1 MDNQKHNSK
10 FSRFLSGKGF
20 YVALAVCLIGT
31 AAAAWVAI
39 DSTQNALLEGSSSQ
53 LSSTSTSTP
62 QSGSGISSRTSTST
76 NASSSRSTSTP
87 AVSSSK
93 GGTASSSSASGKV
106 SSSKPVVETVT
117 DEPVSSAAS
126 AAGEEN
132 PPAEDVNAPVEDI
145 AIDEALFAT
154 QEPLAFT
161 MPIDGEVFGT
171 YSQGELVRNVT
182 LGEWRTHDGIDIR
195 ASKGSPVRAVADGV
209 VSQVYHD
216 PMWGTVVEITHAGG
230 LTSVTSGLDPAVAV
244 KQGDSVRI
252 EDTIGV
258 VGSILSEISLEDHI
272 HFGLKQDG
280 NWVDPISAMG
290 KAIQ

>member
-1 MDNQKHNSK
+1 MDNQNHDSK

-20 YVALAVCLIGT
+20 YVALALCLVGT

-39 DSTQNALLEGSSSQ
+39 DSTQNAILEESSSQ
-53 LSSTSTSTP
+53 LSRSSTSS
-62 QSGSGISSRTSTST
+62 SSSSRTV
-76 NASSSRSTSTP
+76 SRSSMP
-87 AVSSSK
+87 
-93 GGTASSSSASGKV
+93 GASSSSAAGPSMSGSSSAAV
-106 SSSKPVVETVT
+106 SSSSSMPAIEN
-117 DEPVSSAAS
+117 VS
-126 AAGEEN
+126 GEETAQVN
-132 PPAEDVNAPVEDI
+132 TEVSDQDIAGNAPTQEAEAPVEDV
-145 AIDEALFAT
+145 AVDETLLTT
-154 QEPLAFT
+154 QEPLAFI
-161 MPIDGEVFGT
+161 MPIEGEVFAP
-171 YSQGELVRNVT
+171 YSQGELVRNLT
-182 LGEWRTHDGIDIR
+182 LGEWRTHDGVDIR
-195 ASKGSPVRAVADGV
+195 AAKGSPVRAVADGV

-258 VGSILSEISLEDHI
+258 VGSILSEVSLDDHV

-280 NWVDPISAMG
+280 KWVDPISAMG

>member
-1 MDNQKHNSK
+1 MDNQNHDSK

-20 YVALAVCLIGT
+20 YVALALCLVGT

-39 DSTQNALLEGSSSQ
+39 DSTQNAILEESSSQ
-53 LSSTSTSTP
+53 LSRSSIS
-62 QSGSGISSRTSTST
+62 SSSSSRTD
-76 NASSSRSTSTP
+76 SRSSTP
-87 AVSSSK
+87 
-93 GGTASSSSASGKV
+93 GASSSSAAGPSMSGSSSAVV
-106 SSSKPVVETVT
+106 SSSSSMPAIEN
-117 DEPVSSAAS
+117 VS
-126 AAGEEN
+126 GEETAQVN
-132 PPAEDVNAPVEDI
+132 TEVSDQDIAGNAPTQEAEAPVEDV
-145 AIDEALFAT
+145 AVDETLFTT
-154 QEPLAFT
+154 QEPLAFI
-161 MPIDGEVFGT
+161 MPIEGEVFAP
-171 YSQGELVRNVT
+171 YSQGELVRNLT
-182 LGEWRTHDGIDIR
+182 LGEWRTHDGVDIQ
-195 ASKGSPVRAVADGV
+195 AAKGSPVRAVADGV

-258 VGSILSEISLEDHI
+258 VGSILSEVSLDDHV

-280 NWVDPISAMG
+280 KWVDPISAMG

>member
-1 MDNQKHNSK
+1 MDNQNHDSK

-31 AAAAWVAI
+31 ATAAWVAI
-39 DSTQNALLEGSSSQ
+39 DSTQNAILEDGSSQISSSQ
-53 LSSTSTSTP
+53 ISRSSGSTSR
-62 QSGSGISSRTSTST
+62 ISSSSGP
-76 NASSSRSTSTP
+76 ASSRSLGSQASQAGP
-87 AVSSSK
+87 SVSQAASSASSAVSSS
-93 GGTASSSSASGKV
+93 
-106 SSSKPVVETVT
+106 PVIENIT
-117 DEPVSSAAS
+117 DEEVAS
-126 AAGEEN
+126 AEVVDEAEGELQ
-132 PPAEDVNAPVEDI
+132 DVAVPVEDI
-145 AIDEALFAT
+145 AVDEALFAT

-161 MPIDGEVFGT
+161 MPIDGEVFGN

-195 ASKGSPVRAVADGV
+195 ADKGSPVRAIADGV
-209 VSQVYHD
+209 VSRVYHD
-216 PMWGTVVEITHAGG
+216 PMWGTVVEISHAGG

-244 KQGDSVRI
+244 KQGDTVRI

-258 VGSILSEISLEDHI
+258 VGSILSEISLEEHI

-280 NWVDPISAMG
+280 NWVDPIAAMG

>member
-1 MDNQKHNSK
+1 MDNQNHDSK

-20 YVALAVCLIGT
+20 YVALALCLVGT

-39 DSTQNALLEGSSSQ
+39 DSTQNAILEESSSQ
-53 LSSTSTSTP
+53 LSRSSIS
-62 QSGSGISSRTSTST
+62 SSSSSRTVSRSSMPGT
-76 NASSSRSTSTP
+76 SSSSAAGPSMSGSSSA
-87 AVSSSK
+87 AVSSS
-93 GGTASSSSASGKV
+93 SSMPAIENV
-106 SSSKPVVETVT
+106 S
-117 DEPVSSAAS
+117 
-126 AAGEEN
+126 GEETAQVN
-132 PPAEDVNAPVEDI
+132 TEVSDQDIAGNAPTQEAEAPVEDV
-145 AIDEALFAT
+145 AVDETLLTT
-154 QEPLAFT
+154 QEPLAFI
-161 MPIDGEVFGT
+161 MPIEGEVFAP
-171 YSQGELVRNVT
+171 YSQGELVRNLT
-182 LGEWRTHDGIDIR
+182 LGEWRTHDGVDIR
-195 ASKGSPVRAVADGV
+195 AAKGSPVRAVADGV

-258 VGSILSEISLEDHI
+258 VGSILSEVSLDDHV

-280 NWVDPISAMG
+280 KWVDPISAMG

>member
-1 MDNQKHNSK
+1 MDNQNHDSK

-20 YVALAVCLIGT
+20 YVALALCLVGT

-39 DSTQNALLEGSSSQ
+39 DSTQNAILEESSSQ
-53 LSSTSTSTP
+53 LSRSSIS
-62 QSGSGISSRTSTST
+62 SSSSSRTV
-76 NASSSRSTSTP
+76 SRSSMP
-87 AVSSSK
+87 
-93 GGTASSSSASGKV
+93 GTSSSSAAGPSMSGSSSAVV
-106 SSSKPVVETVT
+106 SSSSSMPAIEN
-117 DEPVSSAAS
+117 VS
-126 AAGEEN
+126 GEETAQVN
-132 PPAEDVNAPVEDI
+132 TEVSDQDIAGNAPTQEAEAPVEDV
-145 AIDEALFAT
+145 AVDETLLTT
-154 QEPLAFT
+154 QEPLAFI
-161 MPIDGEVFGT
+161 MPIEGEVFAP
-171 YSQGELVRNVT
+171 YSQGELVRNLT
-182 LGEWRTHDGIDIR
+182 LGEWRTHDGVDIR
-195 ASKGSPVRAVADGV
+195 AAKGSPVRAVADGV

-258 VGSILSEISLEDHI
+258 VGSILSEVSLDDHV

-280 NWVDPISAMG
+280 KWVDPISAMG

>member
-1 MDNQKHNSK
+1 MDNQNHDSK

-20 YVALAVCLIGT
+20 YVALALCLVGT

-39 DSTQNALLEGSSSQ
+39 DSTQNAILEESSSQ
-53 LSSTSTSTP
+53 LSRSSIS
-62 QSGSGISSRTSTST
+62 SSSSSRTV
-76 NASSSRSTSTP
+76 SRSSTP
-87 AVSSSK
+87 
-93 GGTASSSSASGKV
+93 GASSSSAAGPSMSG
-106 SSSKPVVETVT
+106 S
-117 DEPVSSAAS
+117 SSAAVYS
-126 AAGEEN
+126 SSSMPAIENVSGEETAQVN
-132 PPAEDVNAPVEDI
+132 TEVSDQDIAGNAPTQEAEAPVEDV
-145 AIDEALFAT
+145 AVDETLLTT
-154 QEPLAFT
+154 QEPLAFI
-161 MPIDGEVFGT
+161 MPIEGEVFAP
-171 YSQGELVRNVT
+171 YSQGELVRNLT
-182 LGEWRTHDGIDIR
+182 LGEWRTHDGVDIR
-195 ASKGSPVRAVADGV
+195 AAKGSPVRAVADGV

-258 VGSILSEISLEDHI
+258 VGSILSEVSLDDHV

-280 NWVDPISAMG
+280 KWVDPISAMG

>member
-1 MDNQKHNSK
+1 MDNQNHDSK

-20 YVALAVCLIGT
+20 YVALALCLVGT

-39 DSTQNALLEGSSSQ
+39 DSTQNAILEESSSQ
-53 LSSTSTSTP
+53 LSRSSTSS
-62 QSGSGISSRTSTST
+62 SSSSRTV
-76 NASSSRSTSTP
+76 SRSSMP
-87 AVSSSK
+87 
-93 GGTASSSSASGKV
+93 GASSSSAAGPSMSGSSSAAV
-106 SSSKPVVETVT
+106 SSSSSMPAIEN
-117 DEPVSSAAS
+117 VS
-126 AAGEEN
+126 GEETAQVN
-132 PPAEDVNAPVEDI
+132 TEVSDQDIAGNAPTQEAEAPVEDV
-145 AIDEALFAT
+145 AVDETLFTTQEAL
-154 QEPLAFT
+154 AFI
-161 MPIDGEVFGT
+161 MPIEGEVFAP
-171 YSQGELVRNVT
+171 YSQGELVRNLT
-182 LGEWRTHDGIDIR
+182 LGEWRTHDGVDIR
-195 ASKGSPVRAVADGV
+195 AAKGSPVRAVADGV

-258 VGSILSEISLEDHI
+258 VGSILSEVSLDDHV

-280 NWVDPISAMG
+280 KWVDPISAMG

>member
-1 MDNQKHNSK
+1 MDNQNHDSK

-20 YVALAVCLIGT
+20 YVALALCLVGT

-39 DSTQNALLEGSSSQ
+39 DSTQNAILEESSSQ
-53 LSSTSTSTP
+53 LSRSSIS
-62 QSGSGISSRTSTST
+62 SSSSSRTV
-76 NASSSRSTSTP
+76 SRSSTP
-87 AVSSSK
+87 
-93 GGTASSSSASGKV
+93 GASSSSAAGPSMSGSSSAAV
-106 SSSKPVVETVT
+106 SSSSSMPAIEN
-117 DEPVSSAAS
+117 VS
-126 AAGEEN
+126 GEETAQVN
-132 PPAEDVNAPVEDI
+132 TEVSDQDIAGNAPTQEAEAPVEDV
-145 AIDEALFAT
+145 AVDETLFTT
-154 QEPLAFT
+154 QEPLAFI
-161 MPIDGEVFGT
+161 MPIEGEVFAP
-171 YSQGELVRNVT
+171 YSQGELVRNLT
-182 LGEWRTHDGIDIR
+182 LGEWRTHDGVDIQ
-195 ASKGSPVRAVADGV
+195 AAKGSPVRAVADGV

-258 VGSILSEISLEDHI
+258 VGSILSEVSLDDHV

-280 NWVDPISAMG
+280 KWVDPISAMG

>member
-1 MDNQKHNSK
+1 MDNQNHDSK

-20 YVALAVCLIGT
+20 YVALALCLVGT

-39 DSTQNALLEGSSSQ
+39 DSTQNAILEESSSQ
-53 LSSTSTSTP
+53 LSRSSIS
-62 QSGSGISSRTSTST
+62 SSSSSRTV
-76 NASSSRSTSTP
+76 SRSSTP
-87 AVSSSK
+87 
-93 GGTASSSSASGKV
+93 GASSSSAAGPSMSWSSSAVV
-106 SSSKPVVETVT
+106 SSSSSMPAIEN
-117 DEPVSSAAS
+117 VS
-126 AAGEEN
+126 GEETAQVN
-132 PPAEDVNAPVEDI
+132 TEVSDQDIAGNAPTQEAEAPVEDV
-145 AIDEALFAT
+145 AVDETLFTT
-154 QEPLAFT
+154 QEPLAFI
-161 MPIDGEVFGT
+161 MPIEGEVFAP
-171 YSQGELVRNVT
+171 YSQGELVRNLT
-182 LGEWRTHDGIDIR
+182 LGEWRTHDGVDIQ
-195 ASKGSPVRAVADGV
+195 AAKGSPVRAVADGV

-258 VGSILSEISLEDHI
+258 VGSILSEVSLDDHV

-280 NWVDPISAMG
+280 KWVDPISAMG

>member
-1 MDNQKHNSK
+1 MDNQNHDSK

-20 YVALAVCLIGT
+20 YVALALCLVGT

-39 DSTQNALLEGSSSQ
+39 DSTQNAILEESSSQ
-53 LSSTSTSTP
+53 LSRSSIS
-62 QSGSGISSRTSTST
+62 SSSSSRTV
-76 NASSSRSTSTP
+76 SRSSTP
-87 AVSSSK
+87 
-93 GGTASSSSASGKV
+93 GASSSSAAGPSMSGSSSAAV
-106 SSSKPVVETVT
+106 SSSSSMPAIEN
-117 DEPVSSAAS
+117 VS
-126 AAGEEN
+126 GEETAQVN
-132 PPAEDVNAPVEDI
+132 TEVSDQDIAGNAPTQEAEAPVEDV
-145 AIDEALFAT
+145 AVDETLLTT
-154 QEPLAFT
+154 QEPLAFI
-161 MPIDGEVFGT
+161 MPIEGEVFAP
-171 YSQGELVRNVT
+171 YSQGELVRNLT
-182 LGEWRTHDGIDIR
+182 LGEWRTHDGVDIQ
-195 ASKGSPVRAVADGV
+195 AAKGSPVRAVADGV

-258 VGSILSEISLEDHI
+258 VGSILSEVSLDDHV

-280 NWVDPISAMG
+280 KWVDPISAMG

>member
-1 MDNQKHNSK
+1 MDNQNHDSK

-20 YVALAVCLIGT
+20 YVALALCLVGT

-39 DSTQNALLEGSSSQ
+39 DSTQNAILEESSSQ
-53 LSSTSTSTP
+53 LSRSSIS
-62 QSGSGISSRTSTST
+62 SSSSSRTV
-76 NASSSRSTSTP
+76 SRSSMP
-87 AVSSSK
+87 
-93 GGTASSSSASGKV
+93 GTSSSSAAGPSMSGSSSAVV
-106 SSSKPVVETVT
+106 SSSSSMPAIEN
-117 DEPVSSAAS
+117 VS
-126 AAGEEN
+126 GEETAQVN
-132 PPAEDVNAPVEDI
+132 TEVSDQDITGNTPTQEAEAPVEDV
-145 AIDEALFAT
+145 AVDETLFTT
-154 QEPLAFT
+154 QEPLAFI
-161 MPIDGEVFGT
+161 MPIEGEVFAN
-171 YSQGELVRNVT
+171 YSQGELVRNLT
-182 LGEWRTHDGIDIR
+182 LGEWRTHDGVDIR
-195 ASKGSPVRAVADGV
+195 AAKGSPVRAVADGV

-258 VGSILSEISLEDHI
+258 VGSILSEVSLDDHV

-280 NWVDPISAMG
+280 KWVDPISAMG

>member
-1 MDNQKHNSK
+1 MDNQNHDSK

-20 YVALAVCLIGT
+20 YVALALCLVGT

-39 DSTQNALLEGSSSQ
+39 DSTQNAILEESSSQ
-53 LSSTSTSTP
+53 LSRSSIS
-62 QSGSGISSRTSTST
+62 SSSSSRTV
-76 NASSSRSTSTP
+76 SRSSMP
-87 AVSSSK
+87 
-93 GGTASSSSASGKV
+93 GASSSSAAGPSMSGSSSAVV
-106 SSSKPVVETVT
+106 SSSSSMPAIEN
-117 DEPVSSAAS
+117 VS
-126 AAGEEN
+126 GEETAQVN
-132 PPAEDVNAPVEDI
+132 TEVSDQDIAGNAPTQEAEAPVEDV
-145 AIDEALFAT
+145 AVDETLFTT
-154 QEPLAFT
+154 QEPLAFI
-161 MPIDGEVFGT
+161 MPIEGEVFAP
-171 YSQGELVRNVT
+171 YSQGELVRNLT
-182 LGEWRTHDGIDIR
+182 LGEWRTHDGVDIR
-195 ASKGSPVRAVADGV
+195 AAKGSPVRAVADGV

-258 VGSILSEISLEDHI
+258 VGSILSEVSLDDHV

-280 NWVDPISAMG
+280 KWVDPISAMG

>member
-1 MDNQKHNSK
+1 MDNQNHDSK

-20 YVALAVCLIGT
+20 YVALALCLVGT

-39 DSTQNALLEGSSSQ
+39 DSTQNAILEESSSQ
-53 LSSTSTSTP
+53 LSRSSIS
-62 QSGSGISSRTSTST
+62 SSSSSRTV
-76 NASSSRSTSTP
+76 SRSSMP
-87 AVSSSK
+87 
-93 GGTASSSSASGKV
+93 GASSSSAAGPSMSGSSSAAV
-106 SSSKPVVETVT
+106 SSSSSMPAIEN
-117 DEPVSSAAS
+117 VS
-126 AAGEEN
+126 GEETAQVN
-132 PPAEDVNAPVEDI
+132 TEVSDQDIAGNAPTQEAEAPVEDV
-145 AIDEALFAT
+145 AVDETLFTT
-154 QEPLAFT
+154 QEPLAFI
-161 MPIDGEVFGT
+161 MPIEGEVFAP
-171 YSQGELVRNVT
+171 YSQGELVRNLT
-182 LGEWRTHDGIDIR
+182 LGEWRTHDGVDIR
-195 ASKGSPVRAVADGV
+195 AAKGSPVRAVADGV

-258 VGSILSEISLEDHI
+258 VGSILSEVSLDDHV

-280 NWVDPISAMG
+280 KWVDPISAMG

>member
-1 MDNQKHNSK
+1 MDNQNHDSK

-20 YVALAVCLIGT
+20 YVALALCLVGT

-39 DSTQNALLEGSSSQ
+39 DSTQNAILEESSSQ
-53 LSSTSTSTP
+53 LSRSSTSS
-62 QSGSGISSRTSTST
+62 SSSSRTV
-76 NASSSRSTSTP
+76 SRSSTP
-87 AVSSSK
+87 
-93 GGTASSSSASGKV
+93 GASSSSAAGPSMSGSSSAAV
-106 SSSKPVVETVT
+106 SSSSSMPAIEN
-117 DEPVSSAAS
+117 VS
-126 AAGEEN
+126 GEETAQVN
-132 PPAEDVNAPVEDI
+132 TEVSDQDIAGNAPTQEAEAPVEDV
-145 AIDEALFAT
+145 AVDETLLTT
-154 QEPLAFT
+154 QEPLAFI
-161 MPIDGEVFGT
+161 MPIEGEVFAP
-171 YSQGELVRNVT
+171 YSQGELVRNLT
-182 LGEWRTHDGIDIR
+182 LGEWRTHDGVDIR
-195 ASKGSPVRAVADGV
+195 AAKGSPVRAVADGV

-258 VGSILSEISLEDHI
+258 VGSILSEVSLDDHV

-280 NWVDPISAMG
+280 KWVDPISAMG

>member
-1 MDNQKHNSK
+1 MDNQNHDSK

-20 YVALAVCLIGT
+20 YVALALCLVGT

-39 DSTQNALLEGSSSQ
+39 DSTQNAILEESSSQ
-53 LSSTSTSTP
+53 LSRSSIS
-62 QSGSGISSRTSTST
+62 SSSSSRTV
-76 NASSSRSTSTP
+76 SRSSTP
-87 AVSSSK
+87 
-93 GGTASSSSASGKV
+93 GASSSSAAGPSMSGSSSAVV
-106 SSSKPVVETVT
+106 SSSSSMPAIEN
-117 DEPVSSAAS
+117 VS
-126 AAGEEN
+126 GEETAQVN
-132 PPAEDVNAPVEDI
+132 TEVSDQDIAGNAPTQEAEAPVEDV
-145 AIDEALFAT
+145 AVDETLFTT
-154 QEPLAFT
+154 QEPLAFI
-161 MPIDGEVFGT
+161 MPIEGEVFAP
-171 YSQGELVRNVT
+171 YSQGELVRNLT
-182 LGEWRTHDGIDIR
+182 LGEWRTHDGVDIQ
-195 ASKGSPVRAVADGV
+195 AAKGSPVRAVADGV

-258 VGSILSEISLEDHI
+258 VGSILSEVSLDDHV

-280 NWVDPISAMG
+280 KWVDPISAMG

>member
-1 MDNQKHNSK
+1 MDNQNHDSK

-31 AAAAWVAI
+31 ATAAWVAI
-39 DSTQNALLEGSSSQ
+39 DSTQNAILEESSSQ
-53 LSSTSTSTP
+53 VSRSSSSSSRP
-62 QSGSGISSRTSTST
+62 GISSSGSSTASRSSSAGPSA
-76 NASSSRSTSTP
+76 ASSK
-87 AVSSSK
+87 AASSISS
-93 GGTASSSSASGKV
+93 TASSKPTA
-106 SSSKPVVETVT
+106 SKPAAETVT
-117 DEPVSSAAS
+117 DEPVSSAA
-126 AAGEEN
+126 ANN
-132 PPAEDVNAPVEDI
+132 PDTQDVNAPVEDI
-145 AIDEALFAT
+145 AVDEALFAT

-161 MPIDGEVFGT
+161 MPIDGEVFGM

-182 LGEWRTHDGIDIR
+182 LGEWRTHDGVDIR
-195 ASKGSPVRAVADGV
+195 AEKGSPVRAVADGV

-280 NWVDPISAMG
+280 NWVDPIATMG
-290 KAIQ
+290 KVIQ

>member
-1 MDNQKHNSK
+1 MDNQNHDSK

-20 YVALAVCLIGT
+20 YVALALCLVGT

-39 DSTQNALLEGSSSQ
+39 DSTQNAILEESSSQ
-53 LSSTSTSTP
+53 LSRSS
-62 QSGSGISSRTSTST
+62 ISSS
-76 NASSSRSTSTP
+76 SSSRAVSRSSTP
-87 AVSSSK
+87 
-93 GGTASSSSASGKV
+93 GASSSSAAGPSMSGSSSVAV
-106 SSSKPVVETVT
+106 SSSSSMPAIEN
-117 DEPVSSAAS
+117 VS
-126 AAGEEN
+126 GEETAQVN
-132 PPAEDVNAPVEDI
+132 TGVSDQDIAGNDPTQEAEAPVEDV
-145 AIDEALFAT
+145 AVDETLFTT
-154 QEPLAFT
+154 QEPLAFI
-161 MPIDGEVFGT
+161 MPIEGEVFAP
-171 YSQGELVRNVT
+171 YSQGELVRNLT
-182 LGEWRTHDGIDIR
+182 LGEWRTHDGVDIR
-195 ASKGSPVRAVADGV
+195 AAKGSPVRAVADGV

-258 VGSILSEISLEDHI
+258 VGSILSEVSLDDHV

-280 NWVDPISAMG
+280 KWVDPISAMG

>member
-1 MDNQKHNSK
+1 MDNQNHDSK

-31 AAAAWVAI
+31 ATAAWVAI
-39 DSTQNALLEGSSSQ
+39 DSTQNAILEESSSQ
-53 LSSTSTSTP
+53 LSSSQVSRSSSSSSQPGGSSSSSSTASK
-62 QSGSGISSRTSTST
+62 SSLAGPSLASSK
-76 NASSSRSTSTP
+76 ASSSISN
-87 AVSSSK
+87 
-93 GGTASSSSASGKV
+93 TASS
-106 SSSKPVVETVT
+106 KPAAETVT
-117 DEPVSSAAS
+117 DEPVSSAVVN
-126 AAGEEN
+126 EEN
-132 PPAEDVNAPVEDI
+132 PDTQDVNAPVEDI
-145 AIDEALFAT
+145 AVDEALFAT

-161 MPIDGEVFGT
+161 MPIDGEVFGV

-182 LGEWRTHDGIDIR
+182 LGEWRTHDGVDIR
-195 ASKGSPVRAVADGV
+195 AEKGSPVRAVADGV

-290 KAIQ
+290 KVIQ

>member
-1 MDNQKHNSK
+1 MDNQNHDSK

-31 AAAAWVAI
+31 ATAAWVAI
-39 DSTQNALLEGSSSQ
+39 DSTQNAILEESSSQ
-53 LSSTSTSTP
+53 LSSSQVSRSSSSSSQPGGSSSSSSTASK
-62 QSGSGISSRTSTST
+62 SSLAGPSLASSK
-76 NASSSRSTSTP
+76 ASSSISN
-87 AVSSSK
+87 
-93 GGTASSSSASGKV
+93 TASS
-106 SSSKPVVETVT
+106 KPAAETVT
-117 DEPVSSAAS
+117 DEPVSSAVVN
-126 AAGEEN
+126 EEN
-132 PPAEDVNAPVEDI
+132 PDTQDVNAPVEDI
-145 AIDEALFAT
+145 AVDEALFAT

-161 MPIDGEVFGT
+161 MPIDGEVFGV

-182 LGEWRTHDGIDIR
+182 LGEWRTHDGVDIR
-195 ASKGSPVRAVADGV
+195 AEKGSPVRAVADGV

-252 EDTIGV
+252 EDTIGL

-290 KAIQ
+290 KVIQ

>member
-1 MDNQKHNSK
+1 MDNQNHDSK

-20 YVALAVCLIGT
+20 YVALALCLVGT

-39 DSTQNALLEGSSSQ
+39 DSTQNAILEESSSQ
-53 LSSTSTSTP
+53 LSRSSIS
-62 QSGSGISSRTSTST
+62 SSSSSRTV
-76 NASSSRSTSTP
+76 SRSS
-87 AVSSSK
+87 
-93 GGTASSSSASGKV
+93 GASSSSAAGPSMRGTSSAAV
-106 SSSKPVVETVT
+106 SSSSSMPAIENVSGEETAPVNTEVPDQGQE
-117 DEPVSSAAS
+117 
-126 AAGEEN
+126 AAGTEVPTKEV
-132 PPAEDVNAPVEDI
+132 EAPVEDV
-145 AIDEALFAT
+145 AVDEALFTT
-154 QEPLAFT
+154 QEPLAFI
-161 MPIDGEVFGT
+161 MPIEGEVFAPF
-171 YSQGELVRNVT
+171 SQGELVRNLT
-182 LGEWRTHDGIDIR
+182 LGEWRTHDGVDIR
-195 ASKGSPVRAVADGV
+195 AAKGSPVRAVADGV

-258 VGSILSEISLEDHI
+258 VGSILSEVSLDDHV

-280 NWVDPISAMG
+280 KWVDPISAMG

>member
-1 MDNQKHNSK
+1 MDNQNHDSK

-31 AAAAWVAI
+31 ATAAWVAI
-39 DSTQNALLEGSSSQ
+39 DSTQNAILEESSSQ
-53 LSSTSTSTP
+53 LSSSQVSR
-62 QSGSGISSRTSTST
+62 SSSSSSRSGISS
-76 NASSSRSTSTP
+76 
-87 AVSSSK
+87 
-93 GGTASSSSASGKV
+93 SSSSAASKSSLAGPSLASSKA
-106 SSSKPVVETVT
+106 SSSISNTASSKPAAETVT
-117 DEPVSSAAS
+117 DEPVSSAVVN
-126 AAGEEN
+126 EEN
-132 PPAEDVNAPVEDI
+132 PDTQDVNAPVEDI
-145 AIDEALFAT
+145 AVDEALFAT

-161 MPIDGEVFGT
+161 MPIDGEVFGV

-182 LGEWRTHDGIDIR
+182 LGEWRTHDGVDIR
-195 ASKGSPVRAVADGV
+195 AEKGSPVSAVADGV

-290 KAIQ
+290 KVIQ

>member
-1 MDNQKHNSK
+1 MDNQNHDSK

-20 YVALAVCLIGT
+20 YVALALCLVGT

-39 DSTQNALLEGSSSQ
+39 DSTQNAILEESSSQ
-53 LSSTSTSTP
+53 LSRSSIS
-62 QSGSGISSRTSTST
+62 SSSSSRTV
-76 NASSSRSTSTP
+76 SRSSMP
-87 AVSSSK
+87 
-93 GGTASSSSASGKV
+93 GASSSSAAGPSMSGSSSAVV
-106 SSSKPVVETVT
+106 SSSSSMPAIEN
-117 DEPVSSAAS
+117 VS
-126 AAGEEN
+126 GEETAQVN
-132 PPAEDVNAPVEDI
+132 TEVSDQDIAGNAPTQEAEAPVEDV
-145 AIDEALFAT
+145 AVDETLLTT
-154 QEPLAFT
+154 QEPLAFI
-161 MPIDGEVFGT
+161 MPIEGEVFAP
-171 YSQGELVRNVT
+171 YSQGELVRNLT
-182 LGEWRTHDGIDIR
+182 LGEWRTHDGVDIQ
-195 ASKGSPVRAVADGV
+195 AAKGSPVRAVADGV

-258 VGSILSEISLEDHI
+258 VGSILSEVSLDDHV

-280 NWVDPISAMG
+280 KWVDPISAMG

>member
-1 MDNQKHNSK
+1 MDNQNHDSK

-20 YVALAVCLIGT
+20 YVALALCLVGT

-39 DSTQNALLEGSSSQ
+39 DSTQNAILEESSSQ
-53 LSSTSTSTP
+53 LSRSSTSS
-62 QSGSGISSRTSTST
+62 SSSSRTV
-76 NASSSRSTSTP
+76 SRSSTP
-87 AVSSSK
+87 
-93 GGTASSSSASGKV
+93 GASSSSAAGPSMSGSSSAAV
-106 SSSKPVVETVT
+106 SSSSSMPAIEN
-117 DEPVSSAAS
+117 VS
-126 AAGEEN
+126 GEETAQVN
-132 PPAEDVNAPVEDI
+132 TEVSDQDIAGNAPTQEAEAPVEDV
-145 AIDEALFAT
+145 AVDETLFTT
-154 QEPLAFT
+154 QEPLAFI
-161 MPIDGEVFGT
+161 MPIEGEVFAP
-171 YSQGELVRNVT
+171 YSQGELVRNLT
-182 LGEWRTHDGIDIR
+182 LGEWRTHDGVDIQ
-195 ASKGSPVRAVADGV
+195 AAKGSPVRAVADGV

-258 VGSILSEISLEDHI
+258 VGSILSEVSLDDHV

-280 NWVDPISAMG
+280 KWVDPISAMG

>member
-1 MDNQKHNSK
+1 MDNQNHDSK

-20 YVALAVCLIGT
+20 YVALALCLVGT

-39 DSTQNALLEGSSSQ
+39 DSTQNAILEESSSQ
-53 LSSTSTSTP
+53 LSRSSIS
-62 QSGSGISSRTSTST
+62 SSSSSRTV
-76 NASSSRSTSTP
+76 SRSSTP
-87 AVSSSK
+87 
-93 GGTASSSSASGKV
+93 GASSSSAAGPSMRGSSSAAV
-106 SSSKPVVETVT
+106 SSSSSMPAIEN
-117 DEPVSSAAS
+117 VS
-126 AAGEEN
+126 GEETAQVN
-132 PPAEDVNAPVEDI
+132 TEVSDQDIAGNAPTQEAEAPVEDV
-145 AIDEALFAT
+145 AVDETLFTT
-154 QEPLAFT
+154 QEPLAFI
-161 MPIDGEVFGT
+161 MPIEGEVFAP
-171 YSQGELVRNVT
+171 YSQGELVRNLT
-182 LGEWRTHDGIDIR
+182 LGEWRTHDGVDIR
-195 ASKGSPVRAVADGV
+195 AAKGSPVRAVADGV

-258 VGSILSEISLEDHI
+258 VGSILSEVSLDDHV

-280 NWVDPISAMG
+280 KWVDPISAMG

>member
-1 MDNQKHNSK
+1 MDNQNHDSK

-31 AAAAWVAI
+31 ATAAWVAI
-39 DSTQNALLEGSSSQ
+39 DSTQNAILEESSSQ
-53 LSSTSTSTP
+53 LSSSQVSR
-62 QSGSGISSRTSTST
+62 SSSSSSRSGISS
-76 NASSSRSTSTP
+76 
-87 AVSSSK
+87 
-93 GGTASSSSASGKV
+93 SSSSAASKSSLAGPSLASSKA
-106 SSSKPVVETVT
+106 SSSISNTASSKPAAETVT
-117 DEPVSSAAS
+117 DEPVSSAVVN
-126 AAGEEN
+126 EEN
-132 PPAEDVNAPVEDI
+132 PDTQDVNAPVEDI
-145 AIDEALFAT
+145 AVDEALFAT

-161 MPIDGEVFGT
+161 MPIDGEVFGV

-182 LGEWRTHDGIDIR
+182 LGEWRTHDGVDIR
-195 ASKGSPVRAVADGV
+195 AEKGSPVRAVADGV

-290 KAIQ
+290 KVIQ

>member
-1 MDNQKHNSK
+1 MDNQNHDSK

-20 YVALAVCLIGT
+20 YVALALCLVGT

-39 DSTQNALLEGSSSQ
+39 DSTQNAILEESSSQ
-53 LSSTSTSTP
+53 LSRSSIS
-62 QSGSGISSRTSTST
+62 SSSSSRTV
-76 NASSSRSTSTP
+76 SRSSTP
-87 AVSSSK
+87 
-93 GGTASSSSASGKV
+93 GASSSSAAGPSMSGSSSAVV
-106 SSSKPVVETVT
+106 SSSSSMPAIEN
-117 DEPVSSAAS
+117 VS
-126 AAGEEN
+126 GEETAQVN
-132 PPAEDVNAPVEDI
+132 TEVSDQDIAGNAPTQEAEAPVEDV
-145 AIDEALFAT
+145 AVDETLFTT
-154 QEPLAFT
+154 QEPLAFI
-161 MPIDGEVFGT
+161 MPIEGEVFAP
-171 YSQGELVRNVT
+171 YSQGELVRNLT
-182 LGEWRTHDGIDIR
+182 LGEWRTHDGVDIR
-195 ASKGSPVRAVADGV
+195 AAKGSPVRAVADGV

-258 VGSILSEISLEDHI
+258 VGSILSEVSLDDHV

-280 NWVDPISAMG
+280 KWVDPISAMG

>member
-1 MDNQKHNSK
+1 MDNQNHDSK

-31 AAAAWVAI
+31 ATAAWVAI
-39 DSTQNALLEGSSSQ
+39 DSTQNAILEESSSQ
-53 LSSTSTSTP
+53 LSSSQVSR
-62 QSGSGISSRTSTST
+62 SSS
-76 NASSSRSTSTP
+76 SSSRSG
-87 AVSSSK
+87 VSS
-93 GGTASSSSASGKV
+93 SSSSAV
-106 SSSKPVVETVT
+106 SRSSSAGPSMAGSKASSSISNAASSKPATETVT
-117 DEPVSSAAS
+117 DEPVSSAAIN
-126 AAGEEN
+126 EEN
-132 PPAEDVNAPVEDI
+132 PDTQDVNAPVEDI
-145 AIDEALFAT
+145 AVDEALFAT

-161 MPIDGEVFGT
+161 MPIDGEVFGM

-182 LGEWRTHDGIDIR
+182 LGEWRTHDGVDIR
-195 ASKGSPVRAVADGV
+195 AEKGSPVRAVADGV

-258 VGSILSEISLEDHI
+258 VGSILSEISLDDHI

-290 KAIQ
+290 KVIQ

>member
-1 MDNQKHNSK
+1 MDNQNHDSK

-20 YVALAVCLIGT
+20 YVALALCLVGT

-39 DSTQNALLEGSSSQ
+39 DSTQNAILEESSSQ
-53 LSSTSTSTP
+53 LSRSSIS
-62 QSGSGISSRTSTST
+62 SSSSSRTV
-76 NASSSRSTSTP
+76 SRSSMP
-87 AVSSSK
+87 
-93 GGTASSSSASGKV
+93 GASSSSAAGPSMSGSSSAAV
-106 SSSKPVVETVT
+106 SSSSSMPAIEN
-117 DEPVSSAAS
+117 VS
-126 AAGEEN
+126 GEETAQVN
-132 PPAEDVNAPVEDI
+132 TEVSDQDIAGNAPTQEAEAPVEDV
-145 AIDEALFAT
+145 AVDETLLTT
-154 QEPLAFT
+154 QEPLAFI
-161 MPIDGEVFGT
+161 MPIEGEVFAP
-171 YSQGELVRNVT
+171 YSQGELVRNLT
-182 LGEWRTHDGIDIR
+182 LGEWRTHDGVDIR
-195 ASKGSPVRAVADGV
+195 AAKGSPVRAVADGV

-258 VGSILSEISLEDHI
+258 VGSILSEVSLDDHV

-280 NWVDPISAMG
+280 KWVDPISAMG

>member
-1 MDNQKHNSK
+1 MDNQKHDGK

-31 AAAAWVAI
+31 ATAAWVAI
-39 DSTQNALLEGSSSQ
+39 DSTQNALLDESSSRLSSSQISRSSSSSVHSSTSSATSSRAPLSAGSSSAG
-53 LSSTSTSTP
+53 LAAGP
-62 QSGSGISSRTSTST
+62 
-76 NASSSRSTSTP
+76 ASSSQSVS
-87 AVSSSK
+87 AGGSSSVPAAENI
-93 GGTASSSSASGKV
+93 TD
-106 SSSKPVVETVT
+106 ETV
-117 DEPVSSAAS
+117 PSVVSVSED
-126 AAGEEN
+126 AGDSQET
-132 PPAEDVNAPVEDI
+132 AAPVEDI
-145 AIDEALFAT
+145 AVDEALFAT

-182 LGEWRTHDGIDIR
+182 LNEWRTHDGIDIR
-195 ASKGSPVRAVADGV
+195 ADKGTPVRAVADGV

-230 LTSVTSGLDPAVAV
+230 YTSVTSGLDPAAAV

-258 VGSILSEISLEDHI
+258 VGSILSEISLNDHI

-280 NWVDPISAMG
+280 NWVDPIAAMG

>member
-1 MDNQKHNSK
+1 MDNQKHDSK

-31 AAAAWVAI
+31 ATAAWVAI
-39 DSTQNALLEGSSSQ
+39 DSTQNALLEKSSSQ
-53 LSSTSTSTP
+53 LSSSQSRISSSTRTSISSSTS
-62 QSGSGISSRTSTST
+62 SSRTASTPTTQSRAANST
-76 NASSSRSTSTP
+76 APSSS
-87 AVSSSK
+87 
-93 GGTASSSSASGKV
+93 SGKV
-106 SSSKPVVETVT
+106 SSSTPAAEPVT
-117 DEPVSSAAS
+117 DEPVSSAAA

-145 AIDEALFAT
+145 AVDEALFAT

-161 MPIDGEVFGT
+161 MPIDGEVFGM

-209 VSQVYHD
+209 VSQVYQD

-230 LTSVTSGLDPAVAV
+230 LTSITSGLDPAVAV

-280 NWVDPISAMG
+280 NWVDPIAAMG